1 MSSRAALA
9 AVAAA
14 CASAASAMPPVCVDR
29 QPIDETVEPVPMVE
43 PFSYEARDGLLLRD
57 GQPFFWIS
65 DGSLGGV
72 HSTPLGLWL
81 AKLHGTTLA
90 SVPHNSAVVRASEG
104 EGGIRFAP
112 TLQES
117 YFSWVREAIR
127 LGFLAQ
133 APEGAFHPAKM
144 ATLPPLLAKY
154 PELIESIDDH
164 GHYMGA
170 DPGTPLGL
178 DVLDARR
185 YPLFAYGG
193 RTGFFLPEL
202 NREPGPD
209 PHNERARRG
218 FRDWARAKYGSLD
231 EANAVWRTAFAA
243 WDDVTLPHT
252 TGECAAGPEDYAKP
266 GWQANLPT
274 VRGIR
279 NKRAGMR
286 ARERR
291 ETPELYWDWLQYVL
305 ADTTA
310 TTRREFEHARAFAPG
325 ALFGSDVR
333 GHQSNRDNYCA
344 YDPVAMDAM
353 ADVFYVHS
361 SGFRAYDY
369 AGRPFEPKTL
379 HDAICWPLFTARFF
393 RCNTTKPIIDSED
406 IVHDTIAA
414 APSEEA
420 MDANDLAKFR
430 ERTFTARRRPDGG
443 GRLSCDFTVPA
454 RLEAD
459 RADGSA
465 RFYLAGRAPAAFGAA
480 LNGKDLGYFGSVGG
494 LFQIDVTAALEFG
507 ATNTLELRYD
517 GENKIPPR
525 DDPRCHILTQE
536 TLGAPG
542 PYGEKQYKSQFWSY
556 LMGGFS
562 ADIVW
567 HWTTGDK
574 LRLWQAALTR
584 RLEAAAPVV
593 QPAVRFRKE
602 RVAFLYGYLA
612 GVGLPAS
619 QENRH
624 HELMD
629 WAGALEFTGHRYDVL
644 GEERFRRDAADY
656 PVVVVPDV
664 WCVADE
670 TAAAAMDYVRGG
682 GTLVLTPGS
691 LGKTY
696 GRYRDSG
703 LTAFAASGDTG
714 AGRVVI
720 LETGLGMEA
729 LAERLAPLLPPPEL
743 DVKIAPSAEFPC
755 VERLLVGDARRKVLY
770 LQNWGGLDHT
780 CRVTLPEECRGWRVV
795 PLEGAFSRTAD
806 GRLATRVEGSQGV
819 AVCMLLAPG
828 ETPPDLALP
837 SETAAAIERVR
848 DLMTFGRPA
857 PGAKRVL
864 FALDDDASAHSSLT
878 GVLLFPHLVEAVR
891 ELGAEADAVPPRDWT
906 PELLSRYAA
915 VVVTEGDS
923 LGYWEPLF
931 GKPEFRAMLKRYVEE
946 GGALFGDIYAGRSVC
961 ANARFSQLGKEAW
974 GVEIPFG
981 GKVARDETSHGFG
994 DPRQIRT
1001 DNLAAH
1007 PIAEGVG
1014 SVQLFALVPLA
1025 LDAGSP
1031 LAPVVSL
1038 PATSTKPGAPVLAAG
1053 EVGRGRV
1060 AVMADP
1066 MAFQP
1071 YRIGEAGNARLLR
1084 NLFAWLLG
1092 DAAGARANGRASGHA
1107 ETMADR

>member
-1 MSSRAALA
+1 MERTDCPGFKVKLPRAWGAVVLAFLCTASVALEA
-9 AVAAA
+9 AE
-14 CASAASAMPPVCVDR
+14 MPSVFIDR
-29 QPIDETVEPVPMVE
+29 QAIDSVVEPVPIIA
-43 PFSYEARDGLLLRD
+43 PFTYEARDGLLLRD
-57 GQPFFWIS
+57 GRPFFWIS
-65 DGSLGGV
+65 DGTLGGIN
-72 HSTPLGLWL
+72 STPLGLWL

-90 SVPHNSAVVRASEG
+90 SVPHNSCAVRVSESAD
-104 EGGIRFAP
+104 GIHFAP
-112 TLQES
+112 RLDES
-117 YFSWVREAIR
+117 CFSWVREAIR
-127 LGFLAQ
+127 LGFLTQ

-144 ATLPPLLAKY
+144 VTLPPLLSKY
-154 PELIESIDDH
+154 PALLESIDDH

-170 DPGTPLGL
+170 DPGTTLGL
-178 DVLDARR
+178 AVLDARR

-193 RTGFFLPEL
+193 KTGFFLPEL

-231 EANAVWRTAFAA
+231 EANAVWRTAFAS

-252 TGECAAGPEDYAKP
+252 TGDCVAGPQDYAKP
-266 GWQANLPT
+266 GWMANLPI

-279 NKRAGMR
+279 NKRAAMR

-291 ETPELYWDWLQYVL
+291 KTPELYWDWLQYVQ

-310 TTRREFEHARAFAPG
+310 VTCREFEHARAFAPD
-325 ALFGSDVR
+325 ALFGSDIR
-333 GHQSNRDNYCA
+333 GHQSARDNYCA

-353 ADVFYVHS
+353 ADVIYVHS

-369 AGRPFEPKTL
+369 GGRPFESKTL
-379 HDAICWPLFTARFF
+379 HDAICWPLFTARYF
-393 RCNTTKPIIDSED
+393 RCNTEKPIINSED

-414 APSEEA
+414 APSEAA

-430 ERTFTARRRPDGG
+430 ERTFTAKRRPDGG

-465 RFYLAGRAPAAFGAA
+465 RFYLAGRAPVGFGAT
-480 LNGKDLGYFGSVGG
+480 LNGKDLGYFGRVGG
-494 LFQIDVTAALEFG
+494 LFQFDVTAELEIG
-507 ATNTLELRYD
+507 GTNTLELRYD
-517 GENKIPPR
+517 GENKIPPG

-542 PYGEKQYKSQFWSY
+542 PYVEKQYKSQFWSY

-567 HWTTGDK
+567 HWTSGDK
-574 LRLWQAALTR
+574 LRLWQAALTK
-584 RLEAAAPVV
+584 RLEAAASVV
-593 QPAVRFRKE
+593 QPAVRFKKE

-656 PVVVVPDV
+656 PVVVAPDV

-670 TAAAAMDYVRGG
+670 TEAAVIDYVRGG

-691 LGKTY
+691 LGKTFS
-696 GRYRDSG
+696 RYRDSG
-703 LTAFAASGDTG
+703 LAAFAASGDTG
-714 AGRVVI
+714 RGCIVV
-720 LETGLGMEA
+720 LETGLGMAA
-729 LAERLAPLLPPPEL
+729 LAERLAPFLPPPEL
-743 DVKIAPSAEFPC
+743 DVEIDHSAEFPC

-770 LQNWGGLDHT
+770 IQNWGGLDQT
-780 CRVTLPEECRGWRVV
+780 CRIALPEECRGWAMM
-795 PLEGAFSRTAD
+795 PLEGDFTRMSD
-806 GRLATRVEGSQGV
+806 GRIATTLEGSQGV

-828 ETPPDLALP
+828 EQPPDLSLP
-837 SETAAAIERVR
+837 QETEAEIARFR
-848 DLMTFGRPA
+848 DIMTFGRTA

-864 FALDDDASAHSSLT
+864 FALDDDSSAHSSLT
-878 GVLLFPHLVEAVR
+878 GVHLFPHLVETVR
-891 ELGAEADAVPPRDWT
+891 ELGAEADAVPPNKWT
-906 PELLSRYAA
+906 PELLAKYEA

-931 GKPEFRAMLKRYVEE
+931 KKPEFRAMLREYVER
-946 GGALFGDIYAGRSVC
+946 GGSLFGDIYAGRSPC
-961 ANARFSQLGKEAW
+961 ANATFSLLGKEAW
-974 GVEIPFG
+974 GVEIPRG
-981 GKVARDETSHGFG
+981 SIARDETSHGFG

-1001 DNLAAH
+1001 ANLAAH
-1007 PIAEGVG
+1007 PIAEGVDG
-1014 SVQLFALVPLA
+1014 VQLFALVPLT

-1031 LAPVVSL
+1031 LRPVVSL
-1038 PATSTKPGAPVLAAG
+1038 PATSTKPGAPVVVAG
-1053 EVGRGRV
+1053 EAGRGRV

-1084 NLFAWLLG
+1084 NIFAWLLREPS
-1092 DAAGARANGRASGHA
+1092 AAH
-1107 ETMADR
+1107 